1 MERGEASL
9 LNRLFRRLEIRDR
22 LSDEEKAALEAASGG
37 VRVFSAGSDIVKD
50 GSRPTSSTL
59 LIEGFATRYNVTTEG
74 KRQITATH
82 VPGDFVDLHS
92 FPLQKMDHSVGAL
105 TDCTVV
111 MFPHAE
117 LSRITESHPHL
128 TRMLWLLTLMDA
140 AIHRSWLVSMGGT
153 SALSHTAHFI
163 CETYTRLEAVGLSA
177 EHAMSLPFKQ
187 IDLADILG
195 ISSVHVNRVVQD
207 LRRDGL
213 ITWEGREVRVLD
225 WDRLAQLGQFDPA
238 YLFME
243 RLPR

>member
-1 MERGEASL
+1 
-9 LNRLFRRLEIRDR
+9 
-22 LSDEEKAALEAASGG
+22 
-37 VRVFSAGSDIVKD
+37 
-50 GSRPTSSTL
+50 
-59 LIEGFATRYNVTTEG
+59 
-74 KRQITATH
+74 
-82 VPGDFVDLHS
+82 
-92 FPLQKMDHSVGAL
+92 
-105 TDCTVV
+105 
-111 MFPHAE
+111 
-117 LSRITESHPHL
+117 
-128 TRMLWLLTLMDA
+128 
-140 AIHRSWLVSMGGT
+140 MGRT

-163 CETYTRLEAVGLSA
+163 CEIYTRLEAVGLA
-177 EHAMSLPFKQ
+177 TGHAMSLPFKQ